1 VGEGVVAI
9 AGGGSILCGAADS
22 EGAAAVGGEDAV
34 VSAFGA
40 TVNLISSSLTG
51 SGVSWTAIV
60 AAAGSGAAAF
70 PGQPSFGGCV
80 SLTAIVAAAG
90 DGVSWTAIVAA
101 AGGGVSWTAIVAA
114 AGGGVSWTAIVAAAG
129 GGVSWTAIVAAA
141 GGGVSWTAIVAAA
154 GGGVSWT
161 AIVAAAAG
169 GVSWTAIV
177 AAAGGVSWTA
187 IVAAAAG
194 GVSWTA
200 VVAAAAGGVSWTA
213 VVAAAAGGVSWTAIV
228 AAAGDGVSW
237 TAIVAAAAGGVSW
250 RATVADVSASLWKK
264 ANATTNTTTVSETN
278 SSVIN
283 LSMRSLPAI
292 EQASASQEPK
302 LSEGGRQEI
311 VRLFL
316 SLGPVN
322 WQIPVTLRP
331 PSPPGQSFTC
341 FHVFAANNEPVDA
354 VDKRRSGKVS
364 AKPRENHH
372 LRDRPR
378 APPRA
383 SAAHVSVAEDV

>member
-1 VGEGVVAI
+1 VGEGVEAI

-90 DGVSWTAIVAA
+90 D
-101 AGGGVSWTAIVAA
+101 GVSWTAIVAA

-292 EQASASQEPK
+292 EQASASQEP
-302 LSEGGRQEI
+302 S
-311 VRLFL
+311 
-316 SLGPVN
+316 SLKEAG
-322 WQIPVTLRP
+322 
-331 PSPPGQSFTC
+331 
-341 FHVFAANNEPVDA
+341 
-354 VDKRRSGKVS
+354 RRSSDYFCRLDRSIGKFQS
-364 AKPRENHH
+364 HCA
-372 LRDRPR
+372 RPAR
-378 APPRA
+378 RA
-383 SAAHVSVAEDV
+383 SHSPAFTSSRRTTSLSTRSTSGAVAKFRQSRERTIICATDLVRRRELRQLM

>member
-1 VGEGVVAI
+1 MGEGVEAI

-154 GGGVSWT
+154 
-161 AIVAAAAG
+161 AG

-177 AAAGGVSWTA
+177 AAAG
-187 IVAAAAG
+187 
-194 GVSWTA
+194 
-200 VVAAAAGGVSWTA
+200 
-213 VVAAAAGGVSWTAIV
+213 
-228 AAAGDGVSW
+228 GVSW

-331 PSPPGQSFTC
+331 PNPPGQSFTC